1 MYVYSLLADAG
12 ATDAAK
18 DRSFSEISSDSE
30 MDEID
35 DILAFSRYIFFKT
48 FISNQ
53 YVCLQILILFF

>member
-35 DILAFSRYIFFKT
+35 EIDDILAFSR
-48 FISNQ
+48 
-53 YVCLQILILFF
+53 